1 MAFLTGIGGSAT
13 MDFIINHFASYGQ
26 GKPVADKAG
35 ELSYISMCG
44 SKEEDRLDGIAPCPM
59 LAKVRVGGV
68 R

>member
-1 MAFLTGIGGSAT
+1 V
-13 MDFIINHFASYGQ
+13 DFIINHFASYGQ
-26 GKPVADKAG
+26 GKPVADMAG

-44 SKEEDRLDGIAPCPM
+44 SKEEDRLDGIAPCSM